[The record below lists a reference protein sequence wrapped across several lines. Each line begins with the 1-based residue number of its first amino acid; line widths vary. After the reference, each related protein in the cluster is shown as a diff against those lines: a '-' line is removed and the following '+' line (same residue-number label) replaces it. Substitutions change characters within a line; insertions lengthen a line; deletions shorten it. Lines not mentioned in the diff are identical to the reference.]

1 MLATNVNFW
10 FCASAVDGVT
20 TKVMLPAIELTTR
33 SLRTAEPHVTVDGA
47 VVVAVV
53 VVGIVVVVVGA
64 GIFLPGRRHFLD
76 FVDNAQG

>member
-1 MLATNVNFW
+1 VLATNVNFW

-53 VVGIVVVVVGA
+53 AGVVVSAAYV
-64 GIFLPGRRHFLD
+64 LPES
-76 FVDNAQG
+76 APSAPAK